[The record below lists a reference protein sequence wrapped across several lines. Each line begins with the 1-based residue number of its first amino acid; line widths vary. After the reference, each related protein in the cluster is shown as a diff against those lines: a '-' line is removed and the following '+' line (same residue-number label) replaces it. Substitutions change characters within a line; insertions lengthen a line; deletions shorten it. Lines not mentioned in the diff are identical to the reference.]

1 MRNLIFILFLVVG
14 LSSFAQEE
22 IVVTLKNK
30 TFSVGELPSFVT
42 FIPQANYNDVMKEW
56 DKYLNQDTKEKTLLM
71 DGEVRML
78 NKEYEKISATPLNI
92 YSYLKE
98 YDGELMLVCA
108 FQLGNQ
114 WISRE
119 MDEEIYIPTKKYVR
133 DFAVEAYKQ
142 AVADQLKEQE
152 KVLKKM
158 EGQKTSLLNSTESKL
173 FEINQFERAII
184 TKKDQITLN
193 KIDQSNKVIQMQAQK
208 ELVLKLANAGEDEKD
223 EAEKILK
230 ELEKDFKKLQ
240 KQNENYHQDID
251 NNESYI
257 RQSEIQLAKI
267 SSEVK
272 FMQLDID
279 DQAYKVRKVQ
289 QKLDGIR

>member
-1 MRNLIFILFLVVG
+1 
-14 LSSFAQEE
+14 
-22 IVVTLKNK
+22 
-30 TFSVGELPSFVT
+30 
-42 FIPQANYNDVMKEW
+42 
-56 DKYLNQDTKEKTLLM
+56 
-71 DGEVRML
+71 
-78 NKEYEKISATPLNI
+78 
-92 YSYLKE
+92 
-98 YDGELMLVCA
+98 
-108 FQLGNQ
+108 
-114 WISRE
+114 
-119 MDEEIYIPTKKYVR
+119 
-133 DFAVEAYKQ
+133 
-142 AVADQLKEQE
+142 
-152 KVLKKM
+152 
-158 EGQKTSLLNSTESKL
+158 L